1 MLELSGI
8 GLIAAFLAGAV
19 SFVSPCVLP
28 LVPGYVS
35 YVAGHTAGT
44 MDIEPSDRRRQAIS
58 MGLYFVVGF
67 STIFMVLGASATAL
81 GQMLLSYRYELNFV
95 GGAIVILFGLFM
107 IGMAKITMM
116 QREFRFRLSVP
127 GGRPLS
133 AYVLGLAFGF
143 GWTPCIGPILGAIL
157 TASAASATVPEG
169 VALLAIYSAGLG
181 FPFLFAAAFTDRLT
195 RRLRTIGQ
203 IGRRLHQ
210 VAGLVMVA
218 MGIAMMTGQ
227 LSALSYWLLD
237 AFSSPRSHRVA
248 AAVKS
253 RHLTP
258 YYSTDFKVSDEMF
271 IELDAG
277 RDGVGSP
284 ETLGWGAEALLQ
296 AVAAQPGIAFERLAP
311 NVMEQVPLR
320 MTHLKRIVVD
330 QRRAGLLRFDLAPGK
345 RTPSAAT
352 KIWPSGS
359 DHG

>member
-157 TASAASATVPEG
+157 TASAASATVPQG

-237 AFSSPRSHRVA
+237 AFPA
-248 AAVKS
+248 
-253 RHLTP
+253 
-258 YYSTDFKVSDEMF
+258 
-271 IELDAG
+271 
-277 RDGVGSP
+277 
-284 ETLGWGAEALLQ
+284 LGCIG
-296 AVAAQPGIAFERLAP
+296 
-311 NVMEQVPLR
+311 
-320 MTHLKRIVVD
+320 
-330 QRRAGLLRFDLAPGK
+330 
-345 RTPSAAT
+345 
-352 KIWPSGS
+352 
-359 DHG
+359 